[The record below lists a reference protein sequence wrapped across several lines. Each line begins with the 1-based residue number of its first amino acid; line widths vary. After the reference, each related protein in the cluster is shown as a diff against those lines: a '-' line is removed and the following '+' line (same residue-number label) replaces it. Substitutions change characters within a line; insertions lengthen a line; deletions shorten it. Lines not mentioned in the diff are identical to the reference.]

1 MHTFTWPRLG
11 KILFNTEKERWVSKN
26 LHLQVRIQCEPGG
39 QLIIAGEPEEP
50 NNPWG
55 LTSFKKVRNCWSCF
69 SCFNWM
75 SNVSFYIACRSLTC
89 HYQLMQ
95 VKHQQY
101 LLFVDSFLSPCR
113 MIKVH
118 IPNIRHP
125 KKLTIVTINWVT
137 LVGKL
142 GKDFKLIQC
151 GRYAKMVLFMYINW
165 HHLHRIKGIACICV
179 EHEPIKINSY
189 PVWTNLQFCML
200 DWYQCQVFAC
210 THKSIILLHN
220 FIYDFLDCYNF
231 IIVQK

>member
-26 LHLQVRIQCEPGG
+26 LYLQVRIQCEPGG

-142 GKDFKLIQC
+142 GKDFKIDSMRALCQDGSFYVYKLASFAQDQGHC
-151 GRYAKMVLFMYINW
+151 L
-165 HHLHRIKGIACICV
+165 HLCRA
-179 EHEPIKINSY
+179 
-189 PVWTNLQFCML
+189 WTNK
-200 DWYQCQVFAC
+200 D
-210 THKSIILLHN
+210 
-220 FIYDFLDCYNF
+220 
-231 IIVQK
+231 